1 MPRVNR
7 DLQRRMAARRERERR
22 RPPGERRYRFESPEA
37 IDALAEPDGDLFD
50 GAPEMLPESAARAAR
65 SSGAARAAS
74 VPRATQRATPKPFS
88 AYREE
93 YAYVGADLRR
103 IVLVIG
109 SLLVVLIVL
118 HFVLVR

>member
-1 MPRVNR
+1 
-7 DLQRRMAARRERERR
+7 MAARRERERR
-22 RPPGERRYRFESPEA
+22 RPPGERRYRVESPEA
-37 IDALAEPDGDLFD
+37 IDPLAEPDGELFD
-50 GAPEMLPESAARAAR
+50 SAPEMLPETASRSAR
-65 SSGAARAAS
+65 SVAAPRAAS
-74 VPRATQRATPKPFS
+74 VPRTTPRAAPKPFS